1 MPIYSYGCKNCCAVK
16 EALQKFSDGPLVKCD
31 ECGEDGLEKQVSQGT
46 GFLLAGYGWERPGL
60 RAGIK
65 KQY

>member
-1 MPIYSYGCKNCCAVK
+1 MYDYKCSKCNAVK
-16 EALQKFSDGPLVKCD
+16 EALQKFSDAPLVKCD
-31 ECGEDGLEKQVSQGT
+31 ECGEDGLEKQISQGT
-46 GFLLAGYGWERPGL
+46 GFLLSGYGWERPGL